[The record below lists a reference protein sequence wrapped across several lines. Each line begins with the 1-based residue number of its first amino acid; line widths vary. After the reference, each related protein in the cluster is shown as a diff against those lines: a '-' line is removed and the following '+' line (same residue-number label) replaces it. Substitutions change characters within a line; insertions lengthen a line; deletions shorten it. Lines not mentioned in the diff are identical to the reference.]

1 MWQRLCGALGCFI
14 LATNVTA
21 SQLNFVA
28 LGDLPYGPDTTA
40 GAKYRAL
47 INAINRTDSQFSIHV
62 GDFKSGST
70 ACSDEQFLLQR
81 RHFEQFRIP
90 VVYTPGDNEWT
101 DCHRKNNG
109 GYDPLERLSK
119 LRGLFFSPKTSLG
132 ASPMPLE
139 SQSLALPS
147 FSAYVENQRWV
158 REKILFLT
166 VHIVGSN
173 NNFETRDLKA
183 VEEFFERDRANRAW
197 IDSGFDLA
205 VQEGLNAVVIAFQA
219 DVFESASVEA
229 TFPRHSGFANVVGET
244 LLPRAKRFGRPVLL
258 INGDT
263 HKFRFGRPFF
273 LNGRS
278 LNNVYQ
284 LVVPGDQDVR
294 AVHIGINPLAQD
306 PFTLRLIDP

>member
-1 MWQRLCGALGCFI
+1 MWQRLCGAFGCFI

-132 ASPMPLE
+132 ASPMSLE
-139 SQSLALPS
+139 SQPLALPS

>member
-1 MWQRLCGALGCFI
+1 MWQRLCGAFGCFI

-132 ASPMPLE
+132 ASPMSLE
-139 SQSLALPS
+139 SQPLALPS

-278 LNNVYQ
+278 LDNVYQ

>member
-1 MWQRLCGALGCFI
+1 MWKRLCGALGCFI

-21 SQLNFVA
+21 SELNFVA
-28 LGDLPYGPDTTA
+28 LGDLPYGSDTTA

-132 ASPMPLE
+132 ASPMSLE
-139 SQSLALPS
+139 SQPLALPS

-278 LNNVYQ
+278 LDNVYQ

-294 AVHIGINPLAQD
+294 AVHIGINTLARD